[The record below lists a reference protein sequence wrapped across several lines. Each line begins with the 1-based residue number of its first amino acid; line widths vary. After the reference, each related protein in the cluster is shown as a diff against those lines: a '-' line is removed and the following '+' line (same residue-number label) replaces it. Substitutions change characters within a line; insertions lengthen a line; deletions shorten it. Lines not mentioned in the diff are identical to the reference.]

1 MTFHVR
7 PATTAPRA
15 AAARTATARRGISS
29 LELVAALAILMVV
42 VGSTMPLFVRH
53 LRLLADSRHER
64 LALEELAN
72 LAERLLS
79 LPPADVTGFLAA
91 PPLSDRIAARL
102 PGARVTATQDP
113 GGERVVL
120 RLAWQSPGRTVR
132 PQALA
137 VWLPPPAGQRE
148 VQR

>member
-1 MTFHVR
+1 M
-7 PATTAPRA
+7 
-15 AAARTATARRGISS
+15 
-29 LELVAALAILMVV
+29 VAALAILMVV

-79 LPPADVTGFLAA
+79 LPPADVTGFLAS

-102 PGARVTATQDP
+102 PGARLTATQDP
-113 GGERVVL
+113 VSGRVVL
-120 RLAWQSPGRTVR
+120 RLAWQSPGRAVR
-132 PQALA
+132 PQSLA
-137 VWLPPPAGQRE
+137 VWLPPTTGQGE
-148 VQR
+148 VAR

>member
-1 MTFHVR
+1 M
-7 PATTAPRA
+7 
-15 AAARTATARRGISS
+15 
-29 LELVAALAILMVV
+29 VAALAILMVV

-137 VWLPPPAGQRE
+137 VWLPPPTGQGE
-148 VQR
+148 VAR